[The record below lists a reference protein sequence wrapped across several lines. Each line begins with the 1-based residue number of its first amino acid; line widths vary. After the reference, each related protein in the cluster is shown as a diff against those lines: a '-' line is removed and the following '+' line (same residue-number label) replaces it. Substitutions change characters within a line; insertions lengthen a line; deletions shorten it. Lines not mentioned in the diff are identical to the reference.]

1 MTISRIVIYDVVMLC
16 RQGSSVLRPLTHLH
30 LARRPPEKVY
40 MEIPRVS
47 EQLDALRTTKDY
59 SSVVRH
65 TAGATR
71 LRVMRQQN
79 SKRFEYASLRTCP
92 SCLLIVSHRV
102 GQVQQTS
109 RGIK

>member
-1 MTISRIVIYDVVMLC
+1 M
-16 RQGSSVLRPLTHLH
+16 HLH

-40 MEIPRVS
+40 MEIPRES

-92 SCLLIVSHRV
+92 SCTVSHRV
-102 GQVQQTS
+102 GQVQQTYTCWQMHLDW
-109 RGIK
+109 RAVPC